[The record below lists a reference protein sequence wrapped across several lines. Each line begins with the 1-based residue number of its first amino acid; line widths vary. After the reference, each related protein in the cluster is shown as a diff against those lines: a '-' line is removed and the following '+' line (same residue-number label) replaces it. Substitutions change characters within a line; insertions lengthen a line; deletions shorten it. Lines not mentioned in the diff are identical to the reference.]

1 MATSRTTMI
10 STVQVPL
17 SIYLSIL
24 TTVLAAQ
31 MSSAVVTASP
41 DEFHDALN
49 TYSFLPLNEQF
60 SHRNMEKED
69 HKPWGAVIGFS
80 LLINLATLSG
90 VLFLIPVLSRK
101 ARAWAKAACWNQ
113 AVPEQPQDNEAN
125 ANASTKEGGIHLLD
139 VIIPSF
145 ASGALLAT
153 SVFLVIPE
161 ALFLI
166 QNHLTEHEDA
176 AAHEGETEEEHD
188 EHSGEFETGA
198 IWRFGTALLSG
209 FLIPFV
215 FDAIFPHHNEHFAGD
230 ECEQIHD
237 HPHEHGDDVEAEVP
251 KLVPVAAVRKVN
263 YSLAVSILLGD
274 AFCNFCDGVF
284 VGVALSLCDSGTAY
298 TIIAITLYHEIAQ
311 ELADY
316 FLLTKHAGLKPVV
329 ALSLNFVS
337 GLSTMLGGIVVLAT
351 SVSDLI
357 VGVVLSVAAGVYLYI
372 AACECLP
379 RVSQV
384 VETRGDR
391 LVSIFTFIVGV
402 VPIGLALLNHSH
414 CEADGH

>member
-1 MATSRTTMI
+1 
-10 STVQVPL
+10 
-17 SIYLSIL
+17 
-24 TTVLAAQ
+24 
-31 MSSAVVTASP
+31 MSSAVVAASP

-49 TYSFLPLNEQF
+49 TYSFLPQDEQL
-60 SHRNMEKED
+60 SHRNMEED
-69 HKPWGAVIGFS
+69 DRKPWGAVIGFS

-90 VLFLIPVLSRK
+90 VLFFIPVLSRK

-113 AVPEQPQDNEAN
+113 AVPEQPQDNGANPN
-125 ANASTKEGGIHLLD
+125 ANNESDESKKEGGSHLIE

-153 SVFLVIPE
+153 AVFLVIPE

-166 QNHLTEHEDA
+166 QSHLTEHEDED
-176 AAHEGETEEEHD
+176 AHEGETEEEHD

-209 FLIPFV
+209 FLIPLV
-215 FDAIFPHHNEHFAGD
+215 LDSIFPRNKEHFAGD
-230 ECEQIHD
+230 ECEQFHD

-251 KLVPVAAVRKVN
+251 KPVPVAAVRKVN
-263 YSLAVSILLGD
+263 YGLALSILLGD
-274 AFCNFCDGVF
+274 AFHNFCDGIF

-329 ALSLNFVS
+329 ALSLNFQTV
-337 GLSTMLGGIVVLAT
+337 
-351 SVSDLI
+351 
-357 VGVVLSVAAGVYLYI
+357 
-372 AACECLP
+372 
-379 RVSQV
+379 
-384 VETRGDR
+384 
-391 LVSIFTFIVGV
+391 
-402 VPIGLALLNHSH
+402 
-414 CEADGH
+414 